1 MKNENVITL
10 EKPEENEDVLTRM
23 LRQGA
28 KDLLANAV
36 QAELT
41 VGFHDHGTPVSQKHS
56 PPGFPARVMLF
67 SLR

>member
-1 MKNENVITL
+1 MNPLNENSQMKKIIGVGIFCL
-10 EKPEENEDVLTRM
+10 ACFLALPARADVRLVTTI
-23 LRQGA
+23 
-28 KDLLANAV
+28 D
-36 QAELT
+36 